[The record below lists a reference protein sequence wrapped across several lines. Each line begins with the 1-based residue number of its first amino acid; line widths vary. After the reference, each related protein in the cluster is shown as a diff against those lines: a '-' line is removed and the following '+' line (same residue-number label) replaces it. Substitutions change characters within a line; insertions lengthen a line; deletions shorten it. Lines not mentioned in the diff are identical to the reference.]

1 MSDGLPSASGARL
14 AGDDYQH
21 ALTWVHALKLLL
33 VDGDVTKVK
42 FEADYAG
49 NVDDLVVHR
58 VGQPTLYQQIKFVV
72 SQKHPLTHD
81 WFTTP
86 SRGMKRS
93 PLQRFYE
100 SYIKL
105 SSADQVPPE
114 MALQT
119 NRLPAAADPMLQLVS
134 GTNCKLVPRLTAQA
148 PGSAAGK
155 VRGRWAEHLG
165 ITQEQLLS
173 FLDHL
178 AIRAGRSDLD
188 DLQERCAWAMRAVG
202 LRSDVAAV
210 LAGLG
215 ALRELIRTGVRE
227 LDAEAVEDVANR
239 LHLLAEEPRA
249 TLLIQS
255 LRADP
260 WPETATASVDWV
272 DLFEGEDAVSRR
284 QLKNP
289 SDWNGRLKSELADA
303 VERIRRAR
311 IADVEV
317 WGTMRLATGL
327 LVGQQLS
334 EVAGFRIAIPGRE
347 GEWSSAMRREP
358 SGMARE
364 ELEIGQGQDLAVA
377 LAVSQAIREDVLS
390 HIREC
395 ELPVS
400 RLVVFT
406 PAGGSSRHS
415 VPSPESGLGL
425 AGAIS
430 AALREETSS
439 HRAALHLFQ
448 AVPLPLAVMVGHLW
462 NRMPMTHLYED
473 LGPGAGYTSSFT
485 I

>member
-1 MSDGLPSASGARL
+1 MSDGPPSASGARL

-21 ALTWVHALKLLL
+21 ALTWVHALKMLL
-33 VDGDVTKVK
+33 VDSDVSKVE
-42 FEADYAG
+42 FEADHAG

-58 VGQPTLYQQIKFVV
+58 IGVPTLYQQIKFVV
-72 SQKHPLTHD
+72 SQKDLLTHD

-86 SRGMKRS
+86 PKGKKRS
-93 PLQRFYE
+93 PLQRFHE
-100 SYIKL
+100 SYVKL
-105 SSADQVPPE
+105 ASADQVPPE

-119 NRLPAAADPMLQLVS
+119 NRLPAAGDPMLRLIS
-134 GTNCKLVPRLTAQA
+134 GTNCKLVPRLTHERAR
-148 PGSAAGK
+148 SAAGK
-155 VRGRWAEHLG
+155 VRRQWAEHLA
-165 ITQEQLLS
+165 ITEEWLLS
-173 FLDHL
+173 FLEHL

-210 LAGLG
+210 LASLG

-227 LDAEAVEDVANR
+227 LDAQAVENLVNR
-239 LHLLAEEPRA
+239 LQLLAERPRA

-272 DLFEGEDAVSRR
+272 DLYEGEDAASRR

-289 SDWNGRLKSELADA
+289 SDWNERLKPELIAA
-303 VERIRRAR
+303 IEHIRRAR
-311 IADVEV
+311 LADVDV
-317 WGTMRLATGL
+317 RGTMRLATGL

-334 EVAGFRIAIPGRE
+334 EVAGFRISIQGRE
-347 GEWSSAMRREP
+347 GEWSSAARREP
-358 SGMARE
+358 AELNRE
-364 ELEIGQGQDLAVA
+364 ELEIKHGEDLAVA

-390 HIREC
+390 HIREYK
-395 ELPVS
+395 LPVS
-400 RLVVFT
+400 RLIVLS
-406 PAGGSSRHS
+406 PADGSSRYS
-415 VPSPESGLGL
+415 VPDPEAGLGL
-425 AGAIS
+425 AAAIS

-448 AVPLPLAVMVGHLW
+448 AAPLPIAVMVGHLW
-462 NRMPMTHLYED
+462 NRMPITHLYED

>member
-1 MSDGLPSASGARL
+1 MSHGLPSASGARL

-21 ALTWVHALKLLL
+21 ALTWIHALKLLL
-33 VDGDVTKVK
+33 VDGDVTKVE
-42 FEADYAG
+42 FEADHAG

-58 VGQPTLYQQIKFVV
+58 VGEATLYQQIKFVV

-93 PLQRFYE
+93 PLQRFHE

-105 SSADQVPPE
+105 TSADRVPPE

-134 GTNCKLVPRLTAQA
+134 GTNCKLVPRLTAEA

-155 VRGRWAEHLG
+155 VRRQWAEHLA
-165 ITQEQLLS
+165 ITDEQLLS

-215 ALRELIRTGVRE
+215 ALRELIRTGVRR
-227 LDAEAVEDVANR
+227 LDAEAVEKLADR
-239 LHLLAEEPRA
+239 LQLLAQEPRA

-272 DLFEGEDAVSRR
+272 DLYEGEDAASRR

-289 SDWNGRLKSELADA
+289 SDWNSRLKPELADA
-303 VERIRRAR
+303 VERIRKTR
-311 IADVEV
+311 ITDVDV
-317 WGTMRLATGL
+317 RGTMRLATGL

-334 EVAGFRIAIPGRE
+334 EVAGFRIAIQGRE
-347 GEWSSAMRREP
+347 GEWSSAKGRER
-358 SGMARE
+358 ARIKRE
-364 ELEIGQGQDLAVA
+364 ELEIGQGEDLAVA

-390 HIREC
+390 HIREHGP
-395 ELPVS
+395 PVS
-400 RLVVFT
+400 KLVVFS
-406 PAGGSSRHS
+406 PAGGSSRDS
-415 VPSPESGLGL
+415 VRSPEAGLGL

-430 AALREETSS
+430 AALRKETSS
-439 HRAALHLFQ
+439 QRATLHLFQ
-448 AVPLPLAVMVGHLW
+448 SAPLPLAVMVGHLW
-462 NRMPMTHLYED
+462 NRMPITHLYED